1 MRRTYFRA
9 MQAKC
14 ERPEETCLLLE
25 PLTVR
30 IMEELKGIML
40 GSITARASVL
50 DSVALLKSGTEA
62 SRTNRTYTT
71 APSRLRSCSGLT
83 GTPQATNVHG
93 NIAAVNCG
101 YDRVSASLRRDISRP
116 NVVPAASSTSAS
128 RRCYRPVRAQRIKPK
143 INCSCRCRPGRSWS
157 PAKSMSTHEKN

>member
-62 SRTNRTYTT
+62 SRTNSYYTA

-83 GTPQATNVHG
+83 GIPKRPMCMAISPQQTADM
-93 NIAAVNCG
+93 IARQQVLG
-101 YDRVSASLRRDISRP
+101 VTSHVQMLSLPCRRRLRQG
-116 NVVPAASSTSAS
+116 VVIDPFGRNGSN
-128 RRCYRPVRAQRIKPK
+128 PK
-143 INCSCRCRPGRSWS
+143 
-157 PAKSMSTHEKN
+157 